1 MEASLASPL
10 TASNAPHL
18 SDVSDLGLF
27 GAMALLAM
35 LQAGADPGY
44 RYLRRLG
51 ARGVRLAPHRALRHQ
66 IVVALMEAGVI
77 APTAGRKL
85 RLDAT
90 LADPGWDEDS
100 LEGADWSIVWSDI
113 TRGTLPTQLKTYLD
127 EVSLTPH
134 NREVLVEA
142 WLALATAECL
152 AFGEHALAAHRM
164 DPAIALAAAPVL
176 GPVLAQRSIGR
187 CCALMWWAAKN
198 VASSFLRHGGQAGLA
213 EREIVRSITNAYDRA
228 GASGYPGVP
237 QFQRHYSIPQSTFAS
252 AFLLASRLGESYWTS
267 PISEMALERVRIA

>member
-1 MEASLASPL
+1 MQASVVSSQNSATVAPLAE
-10 TASNAPHL
+10 
-18 SDVSDLGLF
+18 VSELGLF

-51 ARGVRLAPHRALRHQ
+51 TRGVRIAPHRALRHQ

-90 LADPGWDEDS
+90 LADPGWEEDS
-100 LEGADWSIVWSDI
+100 LEDADWSIVWSDI
-113 TRGTLPTQLKTYLD
+113 TRNTLPTQLKDYLD

-134 NREVLVEA
+134 NREVLVDA

-152 AFGEHALAAHRM
+152 AFGEHALATHRM
-164 DPAIALAAAPVL
+164 NPAIALAAAPVL
-176 GPVLAQRSIGR
+176 GPILAQRSIGR

-198 VASSFLRHGGQAGLA
+198 VASSFLRHGGQPGLA

-228 GASGYPGVP
+228 DFSGHP

-267 PISEMALERVRIA
+267 PISEAALERVRIG

>member
-1 MEASLASPL
+1 VQASVVSSQNSATVAPLAE
-10 TASNAPHL
+10 
-18 SDVSDLGLF
+18 VSELGLF

-51 ARGVRLAPHRALRHQ
+51 TRGVRIAPHRALRHQ

-90 LADPGWDEDS
+90 LADPGWEEDS
-100 LEGADWSIVWSDI
+100 LEDADWSIVWSDI
-113 TRGTLPTQLKTYLD
+113 TRNTLPTRLKDYLD

-134 NREVLVEA
+134 NREVLVDA

-152 AFGEHALAAHRM
+152 AFGEHALATHRM
-164 DPAIALAAAPVL
+164 NPAIALAAAPVL
-176 GPVLAQRSIGR
+176 GPILAQRSIGR

-198 VASSFLRHGGQAGLA
+198 VASSFRGMVANQVWRNERSYVLLLTPMIGPTFLDTLSSSGTTRFLRAHSPRPFCSPAGWVSRTGLH
-213 EREIVRSITNAYDRA
+213 RSVR
-228 GASGYPGVP
+228 
-237 QFQRHYSIPQSTFAS
+237 RHWNES
-252 AFLLASRLGESYWTS
+252 A
-267 PISEMALERVRIA
+267 